1 MSDPDAISS
10 PDAMGNPDA
19 MSNPGSGTHANPV
32 GAVRIAATT
41 TVGGFAVSA
50 DFAADAGITA
60 LFGPSGAG
68 KSVTMAT
75 IAGLL
80 RPTVGTVELDGV
92 VVADA
97 GTGLHVPTQ
106 RRGIG
111 MVFQQPA
118 LLAHRSPLDN
128 VALAVSG
135 ADRRDRRSRRA
146 VARQWLERVD
156 AGHLADAATT
166 TMSGGEQQ
174 RVSLA
179 RALAGSP
186 RVLLLDEP
194 FSALDLAARVS
205 LRALVRQLVDA
216 HGIAAVLVTHD
227 LDDVVNLADRVVLF
241 EPGATTGSHDL
252 PVDAPGGIAGLL
264 GLTD

>member
-1 MSDPDAISS
+1 MSDRDAMGDPDAT
-10 PDAMGNPDA
+10 DNPD
-19 MSNPGSGTHANPV
+19 PGT
-32 GAVRIAATT
+32 GAGGNAAGVVRIAATT
-41 TVGGFAVSA
+41 TVGGFTVSA
-50 DFAADAGITA
+50 DFGADAGITA

-68 KSVTMAT
+68 KSVTLAT

-92 VVADA
+92 LVADA
-97 GTGLHVPTQ
+97 GAGVHVPTQ

-118 LLAHRSPLDN
+118 LLAYRSPLDN

-135 ADRRDRRSRRA
+135 ADRRSRRA
-146 VARQWLERVD
+146 VAREWLERVD
-156 AGHLADAATT
+156 AGHLADAPTT

-194 FSALDLAARVS
+194 FSALDLAARVA
-205 LRALVRQLVDA
+205 LRSLVRQLVDA

-227 LDDVVNLADRVVLF
+227 LDDIVNLADRVVLF
-241 EPGATTGSHDL
+241 EPGATTGSYDL